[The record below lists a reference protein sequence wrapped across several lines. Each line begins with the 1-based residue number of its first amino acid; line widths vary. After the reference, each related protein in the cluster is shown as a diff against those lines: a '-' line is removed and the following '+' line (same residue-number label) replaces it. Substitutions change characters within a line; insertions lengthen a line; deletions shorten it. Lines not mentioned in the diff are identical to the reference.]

1 MRARKI
7 TKNEINRFRMKHTFK
22 LVETSAE
29 DIPRPEAHRNDNA
42 SDGVLPEENA
52 FPTSAQRETL
62 DGPMKRKSVRPTE
75 DPTLVQE
82 ARTRSAS
89 AAVTSP
95 LQGTIA
101 HADAVEDAQDLSV
114 RRRRGR
120 PPKRSLEKTRSPP
133 VQDAQS
139 TEAST
144 AEPPPA
150 LAATETD
157 VVEVQDLPLRRGRGR
172 PPKRVAKKK
181 PSSAATD
188 TQNPGKAKS
197 SSTRAMRSN
206 KRAPEDESLR
216 KTKPGEPAEQ
226 ENGEVEPMESEEQE
240 QDKESVVGAQKP
252 IILQPFEVQF
262 PESGDDDSGQ
272 AADGQT
278 DRPAKTSG
286 DEGVDARADA
296 EQEEGQEEE
305 TVKTTRKKQRRRA
318 KEEALQ
324 QDLTLEGEQDQTRF
338 YSQYGKLQAAL
349 AGVYHVG
356 LARVNQKEYRH
367 RIKITAP
374 VIRELADACK
384 EMNDHID
391 ILQDAGRPDEQ
402 TGELEPELKQ
412 RLLDLFNHAGVV
424 LDDAADNDADLIEQ
438 VYAHAIPELTRVL
451 KSLLVYFESCDSFSV
466 STKLSRLHL
475 RTAMKLIRT
484 ITDLEEQVRTFKE
497 RHKIELE
504 PKNLIRPVHNEIYL
518 NLKDVHSAFA
528 QLVSAEQK
536 KRPARRQQLVAPRY
550 SVSRTKKRKEN
561 ASNAEPDATHLN
573 TIPLDHPERQ
583 GTLELDANG
592 QPFERVEVFAQRN
605 SLAPGFRPKH
615 EAEEWPLEH
624 SRALGEG
631 LARFAGPMVYEQI
644 FREYCH
650 RDGILRPYNVSQIVA
665 KALDIREAMI
675 RLNEEEG
682 KETEQWVLNIPD
694 PTVYLP
700 QG

>member
-1 MRARKI
+1 
-7 TKNEINRFRMKHTFK
+7 
-22 LVETSAE
+22 
-29 DIPRPEAHRNDNA
+29 
-42 SDGVLPEENA
+42 
-52 FPTSAQRETL
+52 
-62 DGPMKRKSVRPTE
+62 
-75 DPTLVQE
+75 
-82 ARTRSAS
+82 
-89 AAVTSP
+89 
-95 LQGTIA
+95 
-101 HADAVEDAQDLSV
+101 
-114 RRRRGR
+114 
-120 PPKRSLEKTRSPP
+120 
-133 VQDAQS
+133 
-139 TEAST
+139 
-144 AEPPPA
+144 
-150 LAATETD
+150 
-157 VVEVQDLPLRRGRGR
+157 
-172 PPKRVAKKK
+172 
-181 PSSAATD
+181 
-188 TQNPGKAKS
+188 
-197 SSTRAMRSN
+197 
-206 KRAPEDESLR
+206 
-216 KTKPGEPAEQ
+216 
-226 ENGEVEPMESEEQE
+226 MESEEQE

-536 KRPARRQQLVAPRY
+536 EKARTEAAARRASLQRIQDEEEERERLERRARRHVRERWETLHACRRAQFLDGKTFFA
-550 SVSRTKKRKEN
+550 RTLEEKIELR
-561 ASNAEPDATHLN
+561 HLN

-631 LARFAGPMVYEQI
+631 LARFAGM
-644 FREYCH
+644 
-650 RDGILRPYNVSQIVA
+650 S
-665 KALDIREAMI
+665 
-675 RLNEEEG
+675 EG
-682 KETEQWVLNIPD
+682 TFHLKDTFAC
-694 PTVYLP
+694 
-700 QG
+700 